1 MARKRRGSGHGG
13 DGGGG
18 GHSGASG
25 RWLVSYADFVT
36 LMFVVFVVL
45 FSMARLD
52 ASKYGSLARSLNQA
66 LGPVG
71 PDIPPLPARGQLGTA
86 MPVVAPDRPGNLPD
100 IPDWPAYLTVPV
112 ADGERAQI
120 PPVDPP
126 VTTTPPAAEAPG
138 SGNTKPT
145 PSAPPPAPTDSM
157 QGLAEV
163 FSGLPGVRSGVVAL
177 ALEERGLVLSIAG
190 RLLFDPG
197 QATLKTAAYGELDSI
212 LAQLQRVEYPIMVIG
227 NADETPVQSELS
239 PWKLA
244 GLRASEVVEYLV
256 RKGGMSGSSFTTIG
270 YGSDGAGQGNAS
282 ANVTIVVMRKKSE

>member
-1 MARKRRGSGHGG
+1 MARKRRGSGHGDG
-13 DGGGG
+13 GGGGG

-86 MPVVAPDRPGNLPD
+86 LPIISPERPGNLPD
-100 IPDWPAYLTVPV
+100 VPDWPAYLTVPV
-112 ADGERAQI
+112 ADGERAPI
-120 PPVDPP
+120 PPVEPP
-126 VTTTPPAAEAPG
+126 VTVTPPAPEAPVG
-138 SGNTKPT
+138 GNTKP
-145 PSAPPPAPTDSM
+145 APPPVPTDAM
-157 QGLAEV
+157 QGLADT
-163 FSGLPGVRSGVVAL
+163 FAGLPGVRSGVVAL
-177 ALEERGLVLSIAG
+177 ALEERGLVLTIAG

-197 QATLKTAAYGELDSI
+197 QATLKPAAYGELDSI
-212 LAQLQRVEYPIMVIG
+212 LTQLRGVEYPIMVIG
-227 NADETPVQSELS
+227 NADETPTQTELS

-244 GLRASEVVEYLV
+244 SLRASEVVEYLV
-256 RKGGMSGSSFTTIG
+256 KQGGMPGSSFTTIG
-270 YGSDGAGQGNAS
+270 YGSDGSGQGNAS
-282 ANVTIVVMRKKSE
+282 PNVTIVVMRKK